1 MNYAVSQRHN
11 WNTSQMKKRIIFWGH
26 TFPRKNAA
34 GNVFLS
40 TYEISIGFQ
49 AKVTTSQANFFK
61 IPYLWYD
68 FSIMG
73 SCS

>member
-1 MNYAVSQRHN
+1 MNYAMSQRHD

-26 TFPRKNAA
+26 TLPRKKAA

-49 AKVTTSQANFFK
+49 VRVTTSQANFFK
-61 IPYLWYD
+61 IP
-68 FSIMG
+68 
-73 SCS
+73 